1 MNGQSCFAPMQVRHD
16 VGVAAHKE
24 ITEEMIA
31 RRAFELWLTNGSAS
45 PEENWSRAEQ
55 ELRDEAKRLQSGE

>member
-1 MNGQSCFAPMQVRHD
+1 VVPED
-16 VGVAAHKE
+16 PPPPE

-45 PEENWSRAEQ
+45 PQDNWARAEQ
-55 ELRDEAKRLQSGE
+55 ELRDELGRHQRA

>member
-1 MNGQSCFAPMQVRHD
+1 VSEEPTPP
-16 VGVAAHKE
+16 E

-45 PEENWSRAEQ
+45 PEDNWTRAEQ
-55 ELRDEAKRLQSGE
+55 ELRAELGLHQSA

>member
-1 MNGQSCFAPMQVRHD
+1 VPEESTPP
-16 VGVAAHKE
+16 E

-45 PEENWSRAEQ
+45 PEDNWARAEE
-55 ELRDEAKRLQSGE
+55 ELRAELGRDQGP

>member
-1 MNGQSCFAPMQVRHD
+1 VAPEA
-16 VGVAAHKE
+16 GEPE
-24 ITEEMIA
+24 ITQEMIA

-55 ELRDEAKRLQSGE
+55 ELRNEAKRLQSGE

>member
-1 MNGQSCFAPMQVRHD
+1 VTDQPDR
-16 VGVAAHKE
+16 E

-45 PEENWSRAEQ
+45 PEENWYLAEQ
-55 ELRDEAKRLQSGE
+55 ELRAEAARQRRDQP

>member
-1 MNGQSCFAPMQVRHD
+1 MSPEAGDP
-16 VGVAAHKE
+16 E
-24 ITEEMIA
+24 ITQEMVA

-55 ELRDEAKRLQSGE
+55 ELREEAKLQSRE